1 MDEVIEA
8 LQQAAAQMREMANAG
23 VMLDGP
29 VREGHIVLST
39 RDTETAF
46 RFNMTMD
53 EAVTRAR
60 THADDEQATA
70 HWDNEGGPG
79 GGNDMA

>member
-1 MDEVIEA
+1 
-8 LQQAAAQMREMANAG
+8 
-23 VMLDGP
+23 
-29 VREGHIVLST
+29 VLST

-53 EAVTRAR
+53 EAVTRAC

-70 HWDNEGGPG
+70 QWDNEGGPG